1 LNDLE
6 NFENILKNINLKPS
20 LIAGFLILFLW
31 FLIAIFANFIAP
43 YDPNVHDLENTF
55 QHPNLKHL
63 FGTDNYGRDIFSRI
77 IYGSRID
84 LQMAI
89 FGVIFPFIIG
99 NLIGHISGYFGGIV
113 DSLLMR
119 FLDIT
124 MSFPFFVLV
133 IAIVSILGPGLKS
146 FYIALALVGWVSYA
160 RLSRSQVLVIK
171 NLDYISAAKTL
182 GYSNVRIMFVHIL
195 PNSITPSVV
204 FSMTDAVLVVLL
216 GSALSY
222 LGLGVQPPTAEWG
235 VMIAEGQI
243 FITSSWWMCTFPGL
257 AIVLL
262 ALGFSLCA
270 DGLASIL
277 NVRE

>member
-1 LNDLE
+1 MKFIDLI
-6 NFENILKNINLKPS
+6 NYLQKKNIKIS
-20 LIAGFLILFLW
+20 LVIGFLIIFGW
-31 FLIAIFANFIAP
+31 FIFALFANFIAP
-43 YDPNVHDLENTF
+43 YDPNVHNLNNTF
-55 QHPNLKHL
+55 QYPNFNHF
-63 FGTDNYGRDIFSRI
+63 FGTDNYGRDIFSRVI
-77 IYGSRID
+77 HGSRID

-89 FGVIFPFIIG
+89 LGVVFPFLIG
-99 NLIGHISGYFGGIV
+99 NFLGHISGYFGGII
-113 DSLLMR
+113 DTLLMR

-171 NLDYISAAKTL
+171 NHDYILAAKTL
-182 GYSNVRIMFVHIL
+182 GYGNMRIIFFHIL
-195 PNSITPSVV
+195 PNSITPSLV
-204 FSMTDAVLVVLL
+204 FAMTDAVLVVLL

-243 FITSSWWMCTFPGL
+243 FITSSWWMSLFPGL
-257 AIVLL
+257 AIVFL

-270 DGLASIL
+270 DGLASLL
-277 NVRE
+277 NVKE

>member
-1 LNDLE
+1 MKSDDLIK
-6 NFENILKNINLKPS
+6 FLHHHNIKFTLVIGIIIIMS
-20 LIAGFLILFLW
+20 WII
-31 FLIAIFANFIAP
+31 IAIFASLISP
-43 YDPNVHDLENTF
+43 YDPNTLYLDNTF
-55 QHPNLKHL
+55 QYPNLNHY
-63 FGTDNYGRDIFSRI
+63 FGTDNYGRDIFSRVI
-77 IYGSRID
+77 HGSRID

-89 FGVIFPFIIG
+89 IGVVFPFIIG
-99 NLIGHISGYFGGIV
+99 NFIGLLSGYFGGII
-113 DSLLMR
+113 DSIIMRLLE
-119 FLDIT
+119 IT

-160 RLSRSQVLVIK
+160 RLSRSQVLVVK
-171 NLDYISAAKTL
+171 NLDYILAAKTL
-182 GYSNVRIMFVHIL
+182 GYGNMRIIFSHIL
-195 PNSITPSVV
+195 PNSMTPSLV
-204 FSMTDAVLVVLL
+204 FSMTDAILVVLL

-243 FITSSWWMCTFPGL
+243 FITSSWWMCLFPGL

-270 DGLASIL
+270 DGLATML
-277 NVRE
+277 NVKE

>member
-1 LNDLE
+1 MKFIDLI
-6 NFENILKNINLKPS
+6 NYLQKKNIKIS
-20 LIAGFLILFLW
+20 LVIGFLIIFGW
-31 FLIAIFANFIAP
+31 FIFALFANFIAP
-43 YDPNVHDLENTF
+43 YDPNVHNLNNTF
-55 QHPNLKHL
+55 QYPNFNHF
-63 FGTDNYGRDIFSRI
+63 FGTDNYGRDIFSRVI
-77 IYGSRID
+77 HGSRID

-89 FGVIFPFIIG
+89 LGVVFPFLIG
-99 NLIGHISGYFGGIV
+99 NFLGHISGYFGGII
-113 DSLLMR
+113 DTLLMR

-124 MSFPFFVLV
+124 MAFPFFVLV

-171 NLDYISAAKTL
+171 NHDYILAAKTL
-182 GYSNVRIMFVHIL
+182 GYGNMRIIFFHIL
-195 PNSITPSVV
+195 PNSITPSLV
-204 FSMTDAVLVVLL
+204 FAMTDAVLVVLL

-243 FITSSWWMCTFPGL
+243 FITTSWWMSLFPGL
-257 AIVLL
+257 AIVFL

-270 DGLASIL
+270 DGLATLL
-277 NVRE
+277 NVKE

>member
-1 LNDLE
+1 MIFIDLI
-6 NFENILKNINLKPS
+6 NYLKKKNIKKS
-20 LIAGFLILFLW
+20 LVIGFLIIFSW
-31 FLIAIFANFIAP
+31 FIFALFANFIAP
-43 YDPNVHDLENTF
+43 YDPNVHNLNNTF
-55 QHPNLKHL
+55 QYPNFNHF
-63 FGTDNYGRDIFSRI
+63 FGTDNYGRDIFSRVI
-77 IYGSRID
+77 HGSRID

-89 FGVIFPFIIG
+89 LGVVFPFLIG
-99 NLIGHISGYFGGIV
+99 NFLGHISGYFGGII
-113 DSLLMR
+113 DTLLMR

-124 MSFPFFVLV
+124 MAFPFFVLV

-171 NLDYISAAKTL
+171 NHDYILAAKTL
-182 GYSNVRIMFVHIL
+182 GYGNMRIIFFHIL
-195 PNSITPSVV
+195 PNSITPSLV
-204 FSMTDAVLVVLL
+204 FAMTDAVLVVLL

-243 FITSSWWMCTFPGL
+243 FITTSWWMSLFPGL
-257 AIVLL
+257 AIVFL

-270 DGLASIL
+270 DGLATLL
-277 NVRE
+277 NVKE

>member
-1 LNDLE
+1 MKFIDLI
-6 NFENILKNINLKPS
+6 NYLQKKNIKTS
-20 LIAGFLILFLW
+20 LVIGFLIIFGW
-31 FLIAIFANFIAP
+31 FIFALFANFIAP
-43 YDPNVHDLENTF
+43 YDPNVHNLNNTF
-55 QHPNLKHL
+55 QYPNFNHF
-63 FGTDNYGRDIFSRI
+63 FGTDNYGRDIFSRVI
-77 IYGSRID
+77 HGSRID

-89 FGVIFPFIIG
+89 LGVVFPFLIG
-99 NLIGHISGYFGGIV
+99 NFLGHISGYFGGII
-113 DSLLMR
+113 DTLLMR

-171 NLDYISAAKTL
+171 NHDYILAAKTL
-182 GYSNVRIMFVHIL
+182 GYGNMRIIFFHIL
-195 PNSITPSVV
+195 PNSITPSLV
-204 FSMTDAVLVVLL
+204 FAMTDAVLVVLL

-243 FITSSWWMCTFPGL
+243 FITSSWWMSLFPGL
-257 AIVLL
+257 AIVFL

-270 DGLASIL
+270 DGLASLL
-277 NVRE
+277 NVKE

>member
-1 LNDLE
+1 MKSDDLIKFLH
-6 NFENILKNINLKPS
+6 NHNIKFTLVIGITIIIS
-20 LIAGFLILFLW
+20 WII
-31 FLIAIFANFIAP
+31 IAIFASFISP
-43 YDPNVHDLENTF
+43 YDPNTLYLDNTF
-55 QHPNLKHL
+55 QYPNLNHI
-63 FGTDNYGRDIFSRI
+63 FGTDNYGRDIFSRVI
-77 IYGSRID
+77 HGSRID

-89 FGVIFPFIIG
+89 IGVVFPFIIG
-99 NLIGHISGYFGGIV
+99 NFIGLLSGYFGGII
-113 DSLLMR
+113 DSIIMRLLE
-119 FLDIT
+119 IT

-160 RLSRSQVLVIK
+160 RLSRSQVLVVK
-171 NLDYISAAKTL
+171 NLDYILAAKTL
-182 GYSNVRIMFVHIL
+182 GYGNMRIIFSHIL
-195 PNSITPSVV
+195 PNSMTPSLV
-204 FSMTDAVLVVLL
+204 FSMTDAILVVLL

-243 FITSSWWMCTFPGL
+243 FITSSWWMCLFPGL

-270 DGLASIL
+270 DGLATML
-277 NVRE
+277 NVKE

>member
-1 LNDLE
+1 MKSDDLIKFLH
-6 NFENILKNINLKPS
+6 NHNIKFTLVIGIIIIMS
-20 LIAGFLILFLW
+20 WII
-31 FLIAIFANFIAP
+31 IAIFASFISP
-43 YDPNVHDLENTF
+43 YDPNTLYLDNTF
-55 QHPNLKHL
+55 QYPNLNHL
-63 FGTDNYGRDIFSRI
+63 FGTDNYGRDILSRVI
-77 IYGSRID
+77 HGSRID

-89 FGVIFPFIIG
+89 IGVVFPFIIG
-99 NLIGHISGYFGGIV
+99 NFIGLLSGYFGGII
-113 DSLLMR
+113 DSIIMRLLE
-119 FLDIT
+119 IT

-160 RLSRSQVLVIK
+160 RLSRSQVLVVK
-171 NLDYISAAKTL
+171 NLDYILAAKTL
-182 GYSNVRIMFVHIL
+182 GYGNMRIIFSHIL
-195 PNSITPSVV
+195 PNSMTPSLV
-204 FSMTDAVLVVLL
+204 FSMTDAILVVLL

-243 FITSSWWMCTFPGL
+243 FITSSWWMCLFPGL

-270 DGLASIL
+270 DGLATML
-277 NVRE
+277 NVKE

>member
-1 LNDLE
+1 MKSDDLIKFLH
-6 NFENILKNINLKPS
+6 NHNIKFTLVIGITIIIS
-20 LIAGFLILFLW
+20 WII
-31 FLIAIFANFIAP
+31 IAIFASFISP
-43 YDPNVHDLENTF
+43 YDPNTLYLDNTF
-55 QHPNLKHL
+55 QYPNLKHY
-63 FGTDNYGRDIFSRI
+63 FGTDNYGRDIFSRVI
-77 IYGSRID
+77 HGSRID

-89 FGVIFPFIIG
+89 IGVVFPFIIG
-99 NLIGHISGYFGGIV
+99 NFIGLLSGYFGGII
-113 DSLLMR
+113 DSIIMRLLE
-119 FLDIT
+119 IT

-160 RLSRSQVLVIK
+160 RLSRSQVLVVK
-171 NLDYISAAKTL
+171 NLDYILAAKTL
-182 GYSNVRIMFVHIL
+182 GYGNMRIIFSHIL
-195 PNSITPSVV
+195 PNSMTPSLV
-204 FSMTDAVLVVLL
+204 FSMTDARLVVLL

-243 FITSSWWMCTFPGL
+243 FITSSWWMCLFPGL

-270 DGLASIL
+270 DGLATML
-277 NVRE
+277 NVKE

>member
-1 LNDLE
+1 MKFIDLI
-6 NFENILKNINLKPS
+6 NYLQKKNIKIS
-20 LIAGFLILFLW
+20 LVIGFLIIFGW
-31 FLIAIFANFIAP
+31 FIFALFANFIAP
-43 YDPNVHDLENTF
+43 YDPNVHNLNNTF
-55 QHPNLKHL
+55 QYPNFNHF
-63 FGTDNYGRDIFSRI
+63 FGTDNYGRDIFSRVI
-77 IYGSRID
+77 HGSRID

-89 FGVIFPFIIG
+89 LGVVFPFLIG
-99 NLIGHISGYFGGIV
+99 NFLGHISGYFGGII
-113 DSLLMR
+113 DTLLMR

-171 NLDYISAAKTL
+171 NHDYILAAKTL
-182 GYSNVRIMFVHIL
+182 GYGNMRIIFFHIL
-195 PNSITPSVV
+195 PNSITPSLV
-204 FSMTDAVLVVLL
+204 FAMTDAVLVVLL

-243 FITSSWWMCTFPGL
+243 FITTSWWMSLFPGL
-257 AIVLL
+257 AIVFL

-270 DGLASIL
+270 DGLASLL
-277 NVRE
+277 NVKE

>member
-1 LNDLE
+1 MKFIELINYLQK
-6 NFENILKNINLKPS
+6 KNIKIS
-20 LIAGFLILFLW
+20 LVIGFLIIFGW
-31 FLIAIFANFIAP
+31 FIFALFANFIAP
-43 YDPNVHDLENTF
+43 YDPNVHNLNNTF
-55 QHPNLKHL
+55 QYPNFNHF
-63 FGTDNYGRDIFSRI
+63 FGTDNYGRDILSRVI
-77 IYGSRID
+77 HGSKID

-89 FGVIFPFIIG
+89 LGVIFPFLIG
-99 NLIGHISGYFGGIV
+99 NFLGHISGYFGGII
-113 DSLLMR
+113 DTLLMR

-171 NLDYISAAKTL
+171 NHDYILAAKTL
-182 GYSNVRIMFVHIL
+182 GYGNMRIIFFHIL
-195 PNSITPSVV
+195 PNSITPSLV
-204 FSMTDAVLVVLL
+204 FAMTDAVLVVLL

-243 FITSSWWMCTFPGL
+243 FITSSWWMSLFPGL
-257 AIVLL
+257 AIVFL

-270 DGLASIL
+270 DGLASLL
-277 NVRE
+277 NVKE

>member
-1 LNDLE
+1 MKFDVLIKFLHHH
-6 NFENILKNINLKPS
+6 NIKFTLVIGIIIIMS
-20 LIAGFLILFLW
+20 WII
-31 FLIAIFANFIAP
+31 IAIFASFISP
-43 YDPNVHDLENTF
+43 YDPNTLYLDNTF
-55 QHPNLKHL
+55 QYPNLNHL
-63 FGTDNYGRDIFSRI
+63 FGTDNYGRDILSRVI
-77 IYGSRID
+77 HGSRID

-89 FGVIFPFIIG
+89 IGVIFPFIIG
-99 NLIGHISGYFGGIV
+99 NFIGLLSGYFGGII
-113 DSLLMR
+113 DSIIMRLLE
-119 FLDIT
+119 IT

-160 RLSRSQVLVIK
+160 RLSRSQVLVVK
-171 NLDYISAAKTL
+171 NLDYILAAKTL
-182 GYSNVRIMFVHIL
+182 GYGNMRIIFSHIL
-195 PNSITPSVV
+195 PNSMTPSLV
-204 FSMTDAVLVVLL
+204 FSMTDAILVVLL

-243 FITSSWWMCTFPGL
+243 FITSSWWMCLFPGL

-270 DGLASIL
+270 DGLATML
-277 NVRE
+277 NVKE

>member
-1 LNDLE
+1 MKSDDLIKFLH
-6 NFENILKNINLKPS
+6 NHNIKFTLVIGITIIIS
-20 LIAGFLILFLW
+20 WII
-31 FLIAIFANFIAP
+31 IAIFASFISP
-43 YDPNVHDLENTF
+43 YDPNTLYLDNTF
-55 QHPNLKHL
+55 QYPNLNHI
-63 FGTDNYGRDIFSRI
+63 FGTDNYGRDIFSRVI
-77 IYGSRID
+77 HGSRID

-89 FGVIFPFIIG
+89 IGVVFPFIIG
-99 NLIGHISGYFGGIV
+99 NFIGLLSGYFGGII
-113 DSLLMR
+113 DSIIMRLLE
-119 FLDIT
+119 IT

-160 RLSRSQVLVIK
+160 RLSRSQVLVVK
-171 NLDYISAAKTL
+171 NLDYILAAKTL
-182 GYSNVRIMFVHIL
+182 GYGNMRIIFSHIL
-195 PNSITPSVV
+195 PNSITPSLV
-204 FSMTDAVLVVLL
+204 FSMTDAILVVLL

-243 FITSSWWMCTFPGL
+243 FITSSWWMCLFPGL

-270 DGLASIL
+270 DGLATML
-277 NVRE
+277 NVKE

>member
-1 LNDLE
+1 MKFIDLI
-6 NFENILKNINLKPS
+6 NYLQKKNIKIS
-20 LIAGFLILFLW
+20 LVIGFLIIFGW
-31 FLIAIFANFIAP
+31 FIFALFANFIAP
-43 YDPNVHDLENTF
+43 YDPNVHNLNNTF
-55 QHPNLKHL
+55 QYPNFNHF
-63 FGTDNYGRDIFSRI
+63 FGTDNYGRDIFSRVI
-77 IYGSRID
+77 HGSRID

-89 FGVIFPFIIG
+89 LGVEFPFLIG
-99 NLIGHISGYFGGIV
+99 NFLGHISGYFGGII
-113 DSLLMR
+113 DTLLMR

-171 NLDYISAAKTL
+171 NHDYILAAKTL
-182 GYSNVRIMFVHIL
+182 GYGNMRIIFFHIL
-195 PNSITPSVV
+195 PNSITPSLV
-204 FSMTDAVLVVLL
+204 FAMTDAVLVVLL

-243 FITSSWWMCTFPGL
+243 FITSSWWMSLFPGL
-257 AIVLL
+257 AIVFL

-270 DGLASIL
+270 DGLASLL
-277 NVRE
+277 NVKE

>member
-1 LNDLE
+1 MKFIDLLNYLQK
-6 NFENILKNINLKPS
+6 KNIKIS
-20 LIAGFLILFLW
+20 LVIGFLIIFGW
-31 FLIAIFANFIAP
+31 FIFALFANFIAP
-43 YDPNVHDLENTF
+43 YDPNVHNLNNTF
-55 QHPNLKHL
+55 QYPNFNHF
-63 FGTDNYGRDIFSRI
+63 FGTDNYGRDIFSRVI
-77 IYGSRID
+77 HGSRID

-89 FGVIFPFIIG
+89 LGVVFPFLIG
-99 NLIGHISGYFGGIV
+99 NFLGHISGYFGGII
-113 DSLLMR
+113 DTMLMR

-124 MSFPFFVLV
+124 MAFPFFVLV

-171 NLDYISAAKTL
+171 NHDYILAAKTL
-182 GYSNVRIMFVHIL
+182 GYGNMRIIFFHIL
-195 PNSITPSVV
+195 PNSITPSLV
-204 FSMTDAVLVVLL
+204 FAMTDAVLVVLL

-243 FITSSWWMCTFPGL
+243 FITTSWWMSLFPGL
-257 AIVLL
+257 AIVFL

-270 DGLASIL
+270 DGLATLL
-277 NVRE
+277 NVKE